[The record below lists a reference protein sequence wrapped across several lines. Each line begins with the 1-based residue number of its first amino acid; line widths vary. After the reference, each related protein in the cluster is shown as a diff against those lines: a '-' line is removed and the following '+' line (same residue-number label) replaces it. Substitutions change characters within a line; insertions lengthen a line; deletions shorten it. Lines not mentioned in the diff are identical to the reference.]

1 VTRAFL
7 LLLAAALSASSQP
20 ALSSVEFPWANFPRP
35 LWERELV
42 WLKNI
47 GISHVSLPPAAPE
60 KTADLNEAIR
70 IVRRL
75 GLEADLEGP
84 VPDDLQPQ
92 TRAHGGPLTDFK
104 PATKISALAPDG
116 LMRARKVLA
125 SPNPAILW
133 TDVEDTIG
141 PSGFHPGAVTFAGQE
156 TPATNVLRRNAQLS
170 KFWSTMLGSIH
181 PVLGAGPRIAAPGIA
196 AQQFAAANGASF
208 VQAVNNTAKPWTGDL
223 RIHHPTLKRVMFLIR
238 VSLPAHDTL
247 WLPVNVPLAGSAFSA
262 ADRVVHATA
271 ELTGMEY
278 ENGILALEFSTPSAG
293 QVVLQLSRE
302 PSGPLVAGGKPYEFD
317 WDESTKRARLPI
329 PAGKTLGNRVRIGLA
344 IEAPDAT
351 AFFDSAHVLLIGEI
365 NNLVAQFSSDA
376 IMQRSRLI
384 AAPELRVAQDA
395 SQEPLKSNFRIT
407 VPSTVIHG
415 DRTELILEADGAH
428 MSHANPEYM
437 RPVQLRFTDAI
448 SVQLGPHSSLPLFP
462 AAIPVNQRSGRDVT
476 ISVRNNAPEIRNFHI
491 ELKAEGLE
499 FSPAKIDVAV
509 GNSTA
514 RDVSF
519 RVFPT
524 AAAPGPHLG
533 EAHVTGAAE
542 ATEAVRFIVI
552 PQNNS
557 VAWNADGFSFLES
570 ARTRAAFMPNR
581 WLEFLNKDNGQNALP
596 PGGIPSTQGP
606 VETLRLSDLEP
617 LVPKAK
623 H

>member
-1 VTRAFL
+1 
-7 LLLAAALSASSQP
+7 
-20 ALSSVEFPWANFPRP
+20 
-35 LWERELV
+35 
-42 WLKNI
+42 
-47 GISHVSLPPAAPE
+47 
-60 KTADLNEAIR
+60 
-70 IVRRL
+70 
-75 GLEADLEGP
+75 
-84 VPDDLQPQ
+84 
-92 TRAHGGPLTDFK
+92 
-104 PATKISALAPDG
+104 
-116 LMRARKVLA
+116 
-125 SPNPAILW
+125 
-133 TDVEDTIG
+133 
-141 PSGFHPGAVTFAGQE
+141 
-156 TPATNVLRRNAQLS
+156 
-170 KFWSTMLGSIH
+170 
-181 PVLGAGPRIAAPGIA
+181 
-196 AQQFAAANGASF
+196 
-208 VQAVNNTAKPWTGDL
+208 
-223 RIHHPTLKRVMFLIR
+223 
-238 VSLPAHDTL
+238 
-247 WLPVNVPLAGSAFSA
+247 
-262 ADRVVHATA
+262 
-271 ELTGMEY
+271 MEY